1 MDNYLNGSEIPL
13 GLGMALA
20 ENLPALQYFASLS
33 PQQQQEV
40 VNRTHSVNSKEEMQ
54 QLVAGRIAKV
64 FLP

>member
-1 MDNYLNGSEIPL
+1 MVQMDNYLNGSEIPL

-54 QLVAGRIAKV
+54 QLVAGLIAKG
-64 FLP
+64 

>member
-33 PQQQQEV
+33 PQQQEV

-54 QLVAGRIAKV
+54 QLVAGLIAKG
-64 FLP
+64 

>member
-1 MDNYLNGSEIPL
+1 MVQMDNYLNGSEIPL

-54 QLVAGRIAKV
+54 QLEAGLIAKG
-64 FLP
+64 